1 MKITTQQEWVDYLA
15 YRKEKLSRLFDIPNS
30 KLEELILDN
39 DYRQGIFCSARRVGK
54 TYKILCRMLF
64 DLVHLEWYNG
74 ACIRKYQQQVES
86 KLLLP
91 MINIIQDFLK
101 HKIIKVDEAY
111 QIKKSRN
118 AIYFNNRVI
127 HFMSIEN
134 PNNAL
139 GVQPQNNSRSKC
151 QPLIQFVFIDEIV
164 QALDNYKLSIEK
176 MLENLKVIKTS
187 LNRGIQAPF
196 GRSYQEYWALN
207 PWDYSNDIYLE
218 NVEAKIPVGTHY
230 ISDKMQK
237 VVTRNHNELL
247 KGKGELVWTDSKL
260 AKFAYRASDIII
272 PKQRFNEE
280 MILEE
285 TEMKTN
291 DYGSWLC
298 YFKGIHAPMANSM
311 NTYLPNMPKKPIF
324 YNEKKHGELYHITIG
339 LDRGLRDDTAFS
351 LVAIAKDKEG
361 FYTLVILDTKV
372 FYAKKRET
380 KLTYV
385 INNLQ
390 FLNEWTKNFPTRGK
404 IDIITDYASKEFNNY
419 FADIINENEKFRI
432 KFNVI
437 KARKDKKYEWDIPNR
452 QDFFNKLFAQRK
464 LVFHNKMTNEKIEE
478 LWMHYHNCLN
488 NEKGEREEKP
498 GVNKLDIINSIE
510 YAISYTNRYLFNI

>member
-1 MKITTQQEWVDYLA
+1 
-15 YRKEKLSRLFDIPNS
+15 
-30 KLEELILDN
+30 
-39 DYRQGIFCSARRVGK
+39 
-54 TYKILCRMLF
+54 
-64 DLVHLEWYNG
+64 
-74 ACIRKYQQQVES
+74 
-86 KLLLP
+86 
-91 MINIIQDFLK
+91 
-101 HKIIKVDEAY
+101 
-111 QIKKSRN
+111 
-118 AIYFNNRVI
+118 
-127 HFMSIEN
+127 MSIEN

-176 MLENLKVIKTS
+176 MLENLKVIKDFIKQRNSSTF
-187 LNRGIQAPF
+187 LVEVTKNIERF
-196 GRSYQEYWALN
+196 N

-230 ISDKMQK
+230 ISDKMQE

-260 AKFAYRASDIII
+260 AKFTYRASDIII
-272 PKQRFNEE
+272 PKERFNEE

-285 TEMKTN
+285 QEMKAN

-351 LVAIAKDKEG
+351 LVAISKDKEG

-385 INNLQ
+385 INNLN
-390 FLNEWTKNFPTRGK
+390 FLNEWTKQFPTRGK
-404 IDIITDYASKEFNNY
+404 DWYYYWLCKQ
-419 FADIINENEKFRI
+419 RI
-432 KFNVI
+432 
-437 KARKDKKYEWDIPNR
+437 
-452 QDFFNKLFAQRK
+452 
-464 LVFHNKMTNEKIEE
+464 
-478 LWMHYHNCLN
+478 
-488 NEKGEREEKP
+488 
-498 GVNKLDIINSIE
+498 
-510 YAISYTNRYLFNI
+510 